1 MGIFD
6 NPMAMGDMF
15 GATNPFGNQ
24 PSAQSSPMHTMMQMR
39 AMRYMRE
46 PVNNGHIGRSPGQGR
61 GMGMQGMGGTDGSPM
76 DYSQFTYNPQ
86 AHQAASDF
94 LGQYGLS
101 PLSPDQVQNNTI
113 LPNSGFFGRHP
124 RLSGAL
130 EGGIYGAAA
139 SHGADTWGEGI
150 SSVANSML
158 AGPQMKRAAWERQFA
173 APFQAGSMFE
183 QMQDSAQKRDL
194 QGMDIELRR
203 AQIQRLK
210 DMPDK
215 PPHAVSPIPASDS
228 SYMTYDDQGNPTQH
242 ENKYY
247 DPKTAPQGEKGS
259 DTRVAFEAQFGT
271 RPQDGGPKDKHGL
284 TSAQRWGSKFASF
297 QVQQSTNKN
306 IIPHEINRNAD
317 EPRNIANKNL
327 DEGRAE
333 MKSDIER
340 MQSEKSVTDR
350 VRSLASADGYAH
362 SDKGFYTQQA
372 QAQIQKDVAARKA
385 KFQSD
390 YPAAGL
396 TPMPGGASGS
406 WDTGPDKGKVKVK
419 ERTWNPNTGK
429 LE

>member
-46 PVNNGHIGRSPGQGR
+46 PVNNAHIGRAPGQGR

-101 PLSPDQVQNNTI
+101 PLAPDQVQNNTI
-113 LPNSGFFGRHP
+113 LPNSGFFGRHS

-203 AQIQRLK
+203 AQIEKLK
-210 DMPDK
+210 NTP
-215 PPHAVSPIPASDS
+215 
-228 SYMTYDDQGNPTQH
+228 
-242 ENKYY
+242 
-247 DPKTAPQGEKGS
+247 DPKVFHSMGVSQNDPYVYSQDEQSGQGIWDKNPGYNPKAAKEATMS
-259 DTRVAFEAQFGT
+259 DTRKAFTAQYGDE
-271 RPQDGGPKDKHGL
+271 PEDGGVKDKHGL
-284 TSAQRWGSKFASF
+284 TSRQRWGSKFASF

-327 DEGRAE
+327 DAGRSE
-333 MKSDIER
+333 MEKDVER
-340 MQSEKSVTDR
+340 MQSESSIKQSV
-350 VRSLASADGYAH
+350 SALASADGYKQPKSVYEGQAR
-362 SDKGFYTQQA
+362 DQA
-372 QAQIQKDVAARKA
+372 QKNVAQRKA

-390 YPAAGL
+390 FPAAGL
-396 TPMPGGASGS
+396 SPIPGSGTS
-406 WDTGPDKGKVKVK
+406 QGKVQVK